1 MAVLED
7 ELSVVFSALAD
18 PTRRAILERLAQ
30 GDATVNQ
37 LAEPFAMTQQA
48 VSKHVKV
55 LEHARLIS
63 RTRTAQ
69 ARPCVLETVRLD
81 AAVGWIA
88 RHRQVWSD
96 RHDRL
101 EVHLAALRAE
111 RRDDE
116 ETTR

>member
-55 LEHARLIS
+55 LERARLIS